1 MNPADLSMQS
11 SNNDLNTSAA
21 AGGKGGIISDIDSLK
36 QSQSG
41 KSNLL
46 IIKYFPDS
54 IQIHQGNQK
63 EKVKTNLANIIEK
76 AVSMR

>member
-11 SNNDLNTSAA
+11 SGNDLNTSAA
-21 AGGKGGIISDIDSLK
+21 AGGKSGIISDIDSLK
-36 QSQSG
+36 QSG

-63 EKVKTNLANIIEK
+63 DKVKTNLANIIEK

>member
-11 SNNDLNTSAA
+11 NGNDLNTSAA
-21 AGGKGGIISDIDSLK
+21 AGAKSGIISDIDSLK
-36 QSQSG
+36 QSG
-41 KSNLL
+41 KNNPL

-63 EKVKTNLANIIEK
+63 DKVKTNLANIIEK